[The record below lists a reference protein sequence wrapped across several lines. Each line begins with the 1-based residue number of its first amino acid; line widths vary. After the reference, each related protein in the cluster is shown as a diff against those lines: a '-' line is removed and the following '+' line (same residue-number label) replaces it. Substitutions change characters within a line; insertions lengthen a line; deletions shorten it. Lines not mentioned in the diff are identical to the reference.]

1 METRAEP
8 LGFLLESD
16 WIEVKKMEATRG
28 LRPTASQVAASLGI
42 LQEGSSI
49 VFERIWWNCQN
60 KQGAIGSKL
69 ARLPFASERLKGS
82 AALRGGRWRF
92 LG

>member
-49 VFERIWWNCQN
+49 VFRAHLVELS
-60 KQGAIGSKL
+60 KQT
-69 ARLPFASERLKGS
+69 
-82 AALRGGRWRF
+82 GGNRF
-92 LG
+92 ETGETSVC